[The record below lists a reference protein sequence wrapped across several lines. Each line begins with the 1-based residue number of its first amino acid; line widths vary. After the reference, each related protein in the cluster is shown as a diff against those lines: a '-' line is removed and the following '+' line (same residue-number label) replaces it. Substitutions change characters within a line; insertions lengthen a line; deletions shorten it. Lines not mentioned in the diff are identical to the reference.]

1 MQGKTHLV
9 TGAACGLGLAIANG
23 HSDLTLAIAAT
34 AGALGGLVP
43 DWVQINMP
51 GASKSIKGVFGHRG
65 ISHWIWTALAAGWY
79 LHVALGA
86 ELWPVA
92 AFVAGW
98 LSHIALDALSNGVPA
113 LWPWRLKLAEV
124 KTGSGTDT
132 AVGATA
138 LIVAVLL
145 AVAEIL

>member
-9 TGAACGLGLAIANG
+9 TGAACGLGMAIATG
-23 HSDLTLAIAAT
+23 QETLAICAT

-65 ISHWIWTALAAGWY
+65 ISHWLWTALAAGWY
-79 LHVALGA
+79 LHTAFGA

-92 AFVAGW
+92 AFAVGW
-98 LSHIALDALSNGVPA
+98 ISHIFLDALSNGVPA
-113 LWPWRLKLAEV
+113 LWPWRLRLAEV
-124 KTGSGTDT
+124 KTGSRTDT
-132 AVGATA
+132 LVGAAA

-145 AVAEIL
+145 AASTIL